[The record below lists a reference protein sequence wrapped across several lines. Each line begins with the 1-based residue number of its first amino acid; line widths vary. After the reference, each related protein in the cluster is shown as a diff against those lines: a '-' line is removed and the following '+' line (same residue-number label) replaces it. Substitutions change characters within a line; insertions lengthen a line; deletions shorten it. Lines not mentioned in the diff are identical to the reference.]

1 MDLIFWRHAETTEA
15 EDGQA
20 DSERPLTA
28 RGERQAARMA
38 HWLERQLPES
48 TKVLCCPSVR
58 AEQTVIPLGR
68 KYKLR
73 EELSPNASI
82 DDVLTLAQWPLNKH
96 SVLLVTHQ
104 PLIGEIIAKLMHIQL
119 QELVVRKGSV
129 WWLRSRFKDEKP
141 QTMLVTVQTPELL

>member
-20 DSERPLTA
+20 DADRPLTA

-58 AEQTVIPLGR
+58 AEQTVTPLGR

-73 EELSPNASI
+73 EELSPNACI
-82 DDVLTLAQWPLNKH
+82 EDVLALAQWPLNKH

-104 PLIGEIIAKLMHIQL
+104 PLIGEIISQLRHIQL
-119 QELVVRKGSV
+119 PELVVKKGSV

>member
-15 EDGQA
+15 LDGQA
-20 DSERPLTA
+20 DAERPLTA
-28 RGERQAARMA
+28 RGERQALRMA

-48 TKVLCCPSVR
+48 TKILCCPSVR

-82 DDVLTLAQWPLNKH
+82 DYVLTLAQWPLNKN
-96 SVLLVTHQ
+96 SILLVTHQ
-104 PLIGEIIAKLMHIQL
+104 PLIGEIISQLMQIQL

>member
-15 EDGQA
+15 LDGQA
-20 DSERPLTA
+20 DAERPLTA
-28 RGERQAARMA
+28 RGERQALRMA

-48 TKVLCCPSVR
+48 TKILCCPSVR

-82 DDVLTLAQWPLNKH
+82 DDVLTLAQWPLNKN
-96 SVLLVTHQ
+96 SILLVTHQ
-104 PLIGEIIAKLMHIQL
+104 PLIGEIISQLMQIQL
-119 QELVVRKGSV
+119 QELVVRQGSV